1 MLWGARPITSLSHAQ
16 LARVRKL
23 QRDLS
28 FRGLKTLGGRKA
40 ISTLMPLSRKKMTLE
55 EVLPFVYSLASR
67 GVITLE
73 KSLKKKGDGED
84 RNVGSAANSNPAVL
98 KVVPPQTEEE
108 TASKVEARVQTHLER
123 QERQERRAAKAAK
136 DATFPKKP
144 RRDSLKRKA
153 SKRLH
158 RRG

>member
-1 MLWGARPITSLSHAQ
+1 
-16 LARVRKL
+16 
-23 QRDLS
+23 
-28 FRGLKTLGGRKA
+28 
-40 ISTLMPLSRKKMTLE
+40 MTIE

-73 KSLKKKGDGED
+73 KKFFKKKFDGED
-84 RNVGSAANSNPAVL
+84 RNVGSATNSNPAEL

-123 QERQERRAAKAAK
+123 EERQARRATKAAK
-136 DATFPKKP
+136 DAMFPTKA
-144 RRDSLKRKA
+144 RRDNLKRKA